1 MKNSSMIKTGAELER
16 FMDSEF
22 PQWNES
28 WITTGFEF
36 DIKRLGDIEGI
47 IEPDPMV
54 SFKLKRIFKVQ
65 SRKYFMLNSTRFGGH
80 QPILP

>member
-16 FMDSEF
+16 FIDSEF

-36 DIKRLGDIEGI
+36 DINRLGSIEGI
-47 IEPDPMV
+47 IEPDPLV
-54 SFKLKRIFKVQ
+54 SLITQR
-65 SRKYFMLNSTRFGGH
+65 
-80 QPILP
+80 